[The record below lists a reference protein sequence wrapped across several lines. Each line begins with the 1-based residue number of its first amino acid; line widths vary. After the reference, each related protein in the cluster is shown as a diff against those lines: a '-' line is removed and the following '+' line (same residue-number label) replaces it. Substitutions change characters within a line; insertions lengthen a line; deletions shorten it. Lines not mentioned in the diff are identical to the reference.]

1 MSNNQDLIAQLQK
14 QIRSLQ
20 AQNESLRKQLAAE
33 RTGLEH
39 RKDEIQKIMKAIL
52 DNHELS
58 INITDKVNAA
68 IIDRLKKLMSN
79 E

>member
-1 MSNNQDLIAQLQK
+1 MSTNQDLIALLQK

-33 RTGLEH
+33 RRGVEH
-39 RKDEIQKIMKAIL
+39 RDEEIQKIMKAIL

-58 INITDKVNAA
+58 INITDKVNGA
-68 IIDRLKKLMSN
+68 IIERLKKLMSN
-79 E
+79 D